1 MLEISS
7 YTIFNIHYTNLKAVF
22 RKEINSFFAS
32 PIGYLVIGLFLVIN
46 GLFLWVFK
54 GEYNIL
60 DSGFASLEPFFTL
73 APWIFLFLIPA
84 ITMKSFSEEIRQ
96 GTLELLLTKP
106 LTTVQLVLGKY
117 FGALFLV
124 LLALLP
130 TLLYVVAIWYLGA
143 EEGNL
148 DSGVILGSYFGLIF
162 LGACYAAIGIFASI
176 LSPNQI
182 VSFILA
188 VFLCFIAY
196 FAFEALAN
204 LNLFSSGAFGIE
216 DFGINAHYESISRG
230 IIDTRDI
237 IYFLSFIFL
246 FLALTNL
253 SLISKKSV
261 K

>member
-1 MLEISS
+1 MIA
-7 YTIFNIHYTNLKAVF
+7 IF

-106 LTTVQLVLGKY
+106 LTTIQLVLGKY
-117 FGALFLV
+117 FGALFLI

-143 EEGNL
+143 PEGNL
-148 DSGVILGSYFGLIF
+148 DSGVIIGSYFGLLF
-162 LGACYAAIGIFASI
+162 LGACYAAIGIFASM

-204 LNLFSSGAFGIE
+204 LNLFSIGAIGIE
-216 DFGINAHYESISRG
+216 DLGINAHYESISRG

>member
-1 MLEISS
+1 MFAI
-7 YTIFNIHYTNLKAVF
+7 LK
-22 RKEINSFFAS
+22 KEINSFFAT
-32 PIGYLVIGLFLVIN
+32 PIGYMVIGLFLVVN

-106 LTTVQLVLGKY
+106 LSTIQVVLGKY
-117 FGALFLV
+117 FGALGLI

-130 TLLYVVAIWYLGA
+130 TLLYVVAINSLVQTEA
-143 EEGNL
+143 NL
-148 DSGVILGSYFGLIF
+148 DSGVIIGSYVGLIF
-162 LGACYAAIGIFASI
+162 LGACYASIGIFASI
-176 LSPNQI
+176 LSPNEI

-188 VFLCFIAY
+188 IFLCFIAY

-204 LNLFSSGAFGIE
+204 LNLFGSGAFGIE
-216 DFGINAHYESISRG
+216 DLGLNAHYESISRG

-246 FLALTNL
+246 FLTLTNFSL
-253 SLISKKSV
+253 SSKRSGKR
-261 K
+261 

>member
-1 MLEISS
+1 MI
-7 YTIFNIHYTNLKAVF
+7 AVF

-54 GEYNIL
+54 SEYNIL

-106 LTTVQLVLGKY
+106 LSTVQLVMGKY
-117 FGALFLV
+117 FGSLFLV

-130 TLLYVVAIWYLGA
+130 TLLYVVAIWKLGA
-143 EEGNL
+143 AGNNP
-148 DSGVILGSYFGLIF
+148 DSGVIIGSYFGLIF

-216 DFGINAHYESISRG
+216 DLGINAHYESISRG

>member
-1 MLEISS
+1 MIAV
-7 YTIFNIHYTNLKAVF
+7 LK
-22 RKEINSFFAS
+22 KEFNSFFAS

-84 ITMKSFSEEIRQ
+84 TTMKSFSEEIRQ

-106 LTTVQLVLGKY
+106 LTTVNLVLGKY
-117 FGALFLV
+117 FGALFLI

-130 TLLYVVAIWYLGA
+130 TLLYVVAIWFLGA
-143 EEGNL
+143 PEGNL
-148 DSGVILGSYFGLIF
+148 DIGVILGSYFGLIF
-162 LGACYAAIGIFASI
+162 LGACYAAIGVFASI

-196 FAFEALAN
+196 FAFEALAD
-204 LNLFSSGAFGIE
+204 LNLFSSGSFGIE
-216 DFGINAHYESISRG
+216 DLGIKAHYESISRG

-237 IYFLSFIFL
+237 IYFLSFIVL

-253 SLISKKSV
+253 SLPSKKSATS
-261 K
+261 

>member
-1 MLEISS
+1 MFAL
-7 YTIFNIHYTNLKAVF
+7 LK
-22 RKEINSFFAS
+22 KEINSFFAS
-32 PIGYLVIGLFLVIN
+32 PIGYLVIGLFLVVN

-106 LTTVQLVLGKY
+106 LSPLQLVLGKY
-117 FGALFLV
+117 FGALTLI
-124 LLALLP
+124 LLALFP
-130 TLLYVVAIWYLGA
+130 TLLYVVAISSLGQT
-143 EEGNL
+143 EGNF
-148 DSGVILGSYFGLIF
+148 DSGVIMGSYFGLIF

-182 VSFILA
+182 VSFVLSI
-188 VFLCFIAY
+188 FLCFIAY

-204 LNLFSSGAFGIE
+204 LNVGSGAFGIE
-216 DFGINAHYESISRG
+216 DLGLSAHYESISRG

-237 IYFLSFIFL
+237 IYFLSFIIL
-246 FLALTNL
+246 FLALTNF
-253 SLISKKSV
+253 SLTGKKTG
-261 K
+261 KK

>member
-1 MLEISS
+1 MIAV
-7 YTIFNIHYTNLKAVF
+7 LK
-22 RKEINSFFAS
+22 KEINSFFAS
-32 PIGYLVIGLFLVIN
+32 PIGYLVVGLFLVIN

-84 ITMKSFSEEIRQ
+84 ITMKSFSEEVKQ

-106 LTTVQLVLGKY
+106 LRTIDLVLGKY
-117 FGALFLV
+117 FGALALV
-124 LLALLP
+124 LLSLLP
-130 TLLYVVAIWYLGA
+130 TLLYVVAIYMLGNP
-143 EEGNL
+143 EGNL
-148 DSGVILGSYFGLIF
+148 DAGVIIGSYVGLIF

-188 VFLCFIAY
+188 IFLCFLAY

-204 LNLFSSGAFGIE
+204 LNLFSSGTFGVE
-216 DFGINAHYESISRG
+216 DLGINAHYESISRG

-237 IYFLSFIFL
+237 VYFFSFIFF

-253 SLISKKSV
+253 SLTSKRKAT